1 MWPQLP
7 ADLEMITPEI
17 LARILNVGPAVIGFD
32 RILRQMPAE
41 RRTRALVTPIQ
52 PRSRVC
58 HSSP

>member
-1 MWPQLP
+1 
-7 ADLEMITPEI
+7 MITPEI